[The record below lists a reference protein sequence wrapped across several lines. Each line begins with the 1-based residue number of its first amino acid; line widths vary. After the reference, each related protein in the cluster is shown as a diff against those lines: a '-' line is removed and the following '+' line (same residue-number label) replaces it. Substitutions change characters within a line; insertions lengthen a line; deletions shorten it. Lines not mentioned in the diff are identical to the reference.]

1 MVVILASL
9 FLPFTPQFEIKSNL
23 GDTEALID
31 SNIIKD
37 SSLPPNSALN
47 NASHTN
53 PGEFSYSNV
62 NSGAITPEVE
72 EQSPLLL
79 VNSPII
85 TNPNTKRNYTRA
97 RSNTNSFYKEAGVTE
112 GDAVEGVFDPN
123 VASKKHQQLSKEEV
137 FKSNSMITPQ
147 DIINEKIQNGDIS
160 GLKKERDA
168 DALIDSSKIGNSA
181 IIVNP
186 DEHEALKDNNVEDSD
201 AFMNNL
207 TAGASGFNMSNVN
220 QHVPNT
226 IDSVAS
232 QVNIESLARK
242 HHPHNQTPNL
252 RKPNEPVFS
261 DLLKHNLGSSAN
273 LDSDYNSMASSMN
286 SSASNLNSLLMEPQA
301 RHLNNSRLQGA
312 HDLSSPLHASTN
324 GLNQNHSLLKQVSN
338 VLMNNKP
345 AGTII
350 TPKSRELPSEEK
362 NVDVSR
368 DLKAGLSST
377 TSMRRIHRKSSGAG
391 PNPGMETISRSN
403 SQTQPHSN
411 FKSQLFE
418 IDDVLEHAIQDEPT
432 LYQPNTDPSVD
443 SMYPARNLHVDG
455 TFSDDGVG
463 SDNDSKRV
471 ERASFEFNQQEVP
484 KFGGYSNAEFLKNN
498 LLNGQQNIFSK
509 ADWSIVPSHKCNTGL
524 KNAVNTAIFEKTFN
538 QPVIF
543 YGTLG
548 VPTDVLPENVLNNVT
563 GTLKDEFN
571 CEAVISDDITFKGA
585 YKNFCKEIL
594 WPTFHYQIPDNPKSK
609 AFEDHSWNHYK
620 ALNQKFA
627 DKIIENYSEDDT
639 VWVHDY
645 HLLLVPGMVREKLPD
660 AKIGFS
666 LHISFPSSEVFRCF
680 AQRDFILKGLLGA
693 NSLGFQTEE
702 YAKHFALTCNRLMQ
716 TDGDI
721 EDGIK
726 FAGRTIHICTIPIG
740 IDAFEIQRKLRNA
753 EDFDFFKN
761 IIKDRWA
768 SNENKRLIVS
778 KDQFDSLRGLKTK
791 FMAYE
796 KFLRDNPSY
805 ISRVCFVQ
813 VVTGST
819 KKDKYL
825 EKEIVGL
832 VDRINNLSTD
842 ITVHQNIVL
851 LTQDITEIQYYAL
864 LSEADIFWVNSMREG
879 MNLACHDF
887 IVANSDK
894 NSPLMISEFTGSAE
908 LFKEGCLLTNP
919 WDIKRLSEIVKFA
932 LEMSPEEK
940 RRRWKKMMKKLT
952 ITDSDNWI
960 ISSVK
965 SINSSWELNI
975 ERSTLFNL
983 QNEEWEESYNNCKG
997 KNKLFVFKI
1006 SEPPTPEIIKTM
1018 NDLCSVPGN
1027 KVFILNSFDKATVER
1042 YYARVAN
1049 LNLIAENG
1057 AFVRIDGVWYTLM
1070 GDNLWKN
1077 EVLPLLQDKLE
1088 RLPGSYIKAGESMF
1102 RIHTENADDKDRVN
1116 DIVGDLI
1123 LHINTLFGSRKGIHA
1138 YYHKSILF
1146 VQQFGLSLRA
1156 LKFIFDYYASSG
1168 SSSMHRNSSA
1178 TSLFNLNSN
1187 SNGYADNGINM
1198 SRGPSMHSPLLKP
1211 LMSPITPSTP
1221 SKVQLQL
1228 KSVNSISDLQG
1239 DDNLNNDD
1247 NSSIRSSVDGS
1258 NGDYF
1263 NNKNNISL
1271 LGSAN
1276 IRPHLNT
1283 FQSFEQ
1289 LNLLNNNSSCG
1300 ENLKG
1305 VNKFSFAMITGSS
1318 SPTIEPLFEYI
1329 NRFKGANIAYTYT
1342 CVYGDPTSTNAH
1354 QHVNGMNDLIKLLSA
1369 NEEDSD

>member
-9 FLPFTPQFEIKSNL
+9 FLPFTPQFEIKSNT
-23 GDTEALID
+23 DASAALMESTIV
-31 SNIIKD
+31 KD
-37 SSLPPNSALN
+37 SSLPAASNLNTSHNNSA
-47 NASHTN
+47 
-53 PGEFSYSNV
+53 EYSYGNIS
-62 NSGAITPEVE
+62 SGALTPEVE
-72 EQSPLLL
+72 EHLPL
-79 VNSPII
+79 VSASS
-85 TNPNTKRNYTRA
+85 TNLSHSLNNKRNYNRP
-97 RSNTNSFYKEAGVTE
+97 RSNTSSFYKEAGVTE
-112 GDAVEGVFDPN
+112 GDAVEGLFDPN

-137 FKSNSMITPQ
+137 FKSNSMVTPN

-160 GLKKERDA
+160 GLKKENENN
-168 DALIDSSKIGNSA
+168 ALIDNSKIAEHA

-186 DEHEALKDNNVEDSD
+186 DEHEALKDTNAEESD
-201 AFMNNL
+201 AFMSNL
-207 TAGASGFNMSNVN
+207 TAGASGLNMTSSN
-220 QHVPNT
+220 QHAPNT
-226 IDSVAS
+226 LDSVAS
-232 QVNIESLARK
+232 QVNIDSMSRK
-242 HHPHNQTPNL
+242 RLPHLHGPGAHL
-252 RKPNEPVFS
+252 RNPNEPVFS

-273 LDSDYNSMASSMN
+273 LDSDYNSQASSLN
-286 SSASNLNSLLMEPQA
+286 SSVSNLNAMLMEPQA
-301 RHLNNSRLQGA
+301 RHAANGRQG
-312 HDLSSPLHASTN
+312 HEMSSPLHASSN
-324 GLNQNHSLLKQVSN
+324 AMNQNNSLLKQVSN
-338 VLMNNKP
+338 VLMGSKP

-362 NVDVSR
+362 NVDLSR

-377 TSMRRIHRKSSGAG
+377 TSMKRIHRKSSGAG
-391 PNPGMETISRSN
+391 PHPGMESISRSN
-403 SQTQPHSN
+403 SHTQPHN
-411 FKSQLFE
+411 FRGQLSE
-418 IDDVLEHAIQDEPT
+418 IDDVLDNAIHDEPHLFQT
-432 LYQPNTDPSVD
+432 NTAASQD
-443 SMYPARNLHVDG
+443 SIYPERNMHADG
-455 TFSDDGVG
+455 TFSDDGVA

-484 KFGGYSNAEFLKNN
+484 KFGGYSNAEFLKSN

-509 ADWSIVPSHKCNTGL
+509 ADWSIVPSHKCNSGL
-524 KNAVNTAIFEKTFN
+524 VNAVNTAIFEKTFN

-548 VPTDVLPENVLNNVT
+548 VPTDVLPENVLENVT
-563 GTLKDEFN
+563 GTLKEEFN
-571 CEAVISDDITFKGA
+571 CESVISDDITFKGA

-627 DKIIENYSEDDT
+627 DKIIENYNESDT

-680 AQRDFILKGLLGA
+680 AQRDYILKGLLGA

-726 FAGRTIHICTIPIG
+726 FDGRTIHICTVPIG
-740 IDAFEIQRKLRNA
+740 IDAFEVQKKLRNT
-753 EDFDFFKN
+753 EDFDIFKT

-768 SNENKRLIVS
+768 GNETKRLIVS

-805 ISRVCFVQ
+805 ISKVCFVQ

-825 EKEIVGL
+825 EKDIVGL

-842 ITVHQNIVL
+842 ITMHQNIVL
-851 LTQDITEIQYYAL
+851 LTQELTEIQYYAL

-887 IVANSDK
+887 VVANCDK

-940 RRRWKKMMKKLT
+940 RRRWKKMMKKL
-952 ITDSDNWI
+952 IINDSDNWI

-975 ERSTLFNL
+975 ERSTLLNL
-983 QNEEWEESYNNCKG
+983 HNEEWEESYSNCKG

-1057 AFVRIDGVWYTLM
+1057 AFVRIDGIWYTLM

-1146 VQQFGLSLRA
+1146 VQQFGLSLKA
-1156 LKFIFDYYASSG
+1156 LKFIFDYYATSG
-1168 SSSMHRNSSA
+1168 SSTLHRNSSA
-1178 TSLFNLNSN
+1178 SSLFNLNTT
-1187 SNGYADNGINM
+1187 NGYADSINM
-1198 SRGPSMHSPLLKP
+1198 SRGPSMNSPLLKP

-1228 KSVNSISDLQG
+1228 KSANNSDIQI
-1239 DDNLNNDD
+1239 DDLNNDD
-1247 NSSIRSSVDGS
+1247 ACSSKGSVDGS

-1263 NNKNNISL
+1263 NKNNSSVL
-1271 LGSAN
+1271 ATN
-1276 IRPHLNT
+1276 ARPHLNT
-1283 FQSFEQ
+1283 LQSFEQ
-1289 LNLLNNNSSCG
+1289 LSLLNNNSGG
-1300 ENLKG
+1300 ESLKG

-1329 NRFKGANIAYTYT
+1329 NRFKGNNIAYTYT

-1354 QHVNGMNDLIKLLSA
+1354 QHVNGMNDLIKLLSDK
-1369 NEEDSD
+1369 EENKD